1 MRRRTVLRLGGA
13 GGAVALAGCLG
24 ATGEGGAPAAGA
36 TPEEGTIDTLDVAGS
51 SGERVPVVAAD
62 RVTLL
67 DFWAT
72 WCAPCEPQM
81 AELRSVRE
89 EFPDVHLLSITNEE
103 DEAAVRE
110 FWTEFGGTWPVA
122 MDPGLRTNDRFDVT
136 RIPTLLV
143 LDPSGSERWRHVG
156 LAAAD
161 TIAEQVRE
169 AGA

>member
-1 MRRRTVLRLGGA
+1 MRRRAVLHAGGLGG
-13 GGAVALAGCLG
+13 VLALAGCLG
-24 ATGEGGAPAAGA
+24 GVSGGDG
-36 TPEEGTIDTLDVAGS
+36 TPEEGTIATLDVGGS
-51 SGERVPVVAAD
+51 PGEPVPVIAAD

-81 AELRSVRE
+81 AELRSVRA
-89 EFPDVHLLSITNEE
+89 EFPDVHLLSITNEG

-110 FWTEFGGTWPVA
+110 FWTEFEGTWPVA
-122 MDPGLRTNDRFDVT
+122 MDPDLRTNDRFDVI
-136 RIPTLLV
+136 RIPTLLI
-143 LDPSGSERWRHVG
+143 LNPSGDEQWRHVG